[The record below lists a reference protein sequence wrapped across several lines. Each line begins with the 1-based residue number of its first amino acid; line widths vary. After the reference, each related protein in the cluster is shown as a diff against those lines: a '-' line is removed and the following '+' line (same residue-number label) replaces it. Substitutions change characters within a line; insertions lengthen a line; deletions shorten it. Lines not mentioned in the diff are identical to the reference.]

1 MFWVD
6 LSNGTDSYAC
16 MDLIVILTAKLRSG
30 GSDHGTESYAMLGWI
45 GSWYWK
51 QTYILMVLIMV
62 LRANLYLGAADYGG
76 TESKAIPVWN
86 WSMGTATKTTSDY
99 SWSWHWKQSYICVEL
114 IILDDWNW
122 NQSYTWVELIM
133 VLRAKMVA
141 QSRTVDSLSKAP
153 CVSISKMAIW
163 KTDHQQ
169 EHIMHL
175 VFLSSVLATNH
186 VYGGSGYYCSFT

>member
-1 MFWVD
+1 
-6 LSNGTDSYAC
+6 
-16 MDLIVILTAKLRSG
+16 
-30 GSDHGTESYAMLGWI
+30 
-45 GSWYWK
+45 
-51 QTYILMVLIMV
+51 
-62 LRANLYLGAADYGG
+62 
-76 TESKAIPVWN
+76 
-86 WSMGTATKTTSDY
+86 
-99 SWSWHWKQSYICVEL
+99 
-114 IILDDWNW
+114 
-122 NQSYTWVELIM
+122 M

-186 VYGGSGYYCSFT
+186 VNGRSGYYCSFTKVTRISLSLLLCFTHTHTHTHTSPKGRGIMQDVQILTLMLVTGVSTWSITLQVLQQGLLP